1 MKSNNLAIKYLKS
14 GLSLVLIFTVLI
26 MVDTFKPRKKY
37 IFDINESCYTQSK
50 VIIWNNKF
58 TNYLPSVF
66 LTQLNLNQGIIS
78 LRDKGLKVSQGKE
91 LSRAQSIIISYD
103 TLKYESKNFS
113 CDKVN
118 RLVAIALQEV
128 KKKTNFEINEYIKSK
143 RTLLKNMTAELSG
156 LRTKSDNFIVK
167 IKELELLNEHLAAN
181 NKNAIVIIHAPTQTC
196 PFGMGRCKSII
207 DDEKPLLP
215 YIKYIAFLIFSA
227 VIYALYLFSKNIIFK
242 NVKMFLREFNK
253 IILK

>member
-37 IFDINESCYTQSK
+37 IVDINESCYTQSK

-58 TNYLPSVF
+58 TDYLPSVF
-66 LTQLNLNQGIIS
+66 LTQLNLNQGILS
-78 LRDKGLKVSQGKE
+78 LRNKGLKVSQEKE
-91 LSRAQSIIISYD
+91 LLGAQSIIISYD
-103 TLKYESKNFS
+103 TLKYESKKFS

-128 KKKTNFEINEYIKSK
+128 KKNTNFEINEYIKNK

-167 IKELELLNEHLAAN
+167 KELELLNEHLAAN

-207 DDEKPLLP
+207 IDDEKPLLP

-227 VIYALYLFSKNIIFK
+227 VIYVLYLFSKNIIFK

>member
-128 KKKTNFEINEYIKSK
+128 KESTIFETNEYIKSK
-143 RTLLKNMTAELSG
+143 RTLLKNTTAELSG
-156 LRTKSDNFIVK
+156 LRTKSDNFIEK
-167 IKELELLNEHLAAN
+167 MELELLNEHLAAN
-181 NKNAIVIIHAPTQTC
+181 NKNAIVIIHAPSQTC
-196 PFGMGRCKSII
+196 PFGMGRCKEII

-227 VIYALYLFSKNIIFK
+227 VIYVLYLFSKNIIFK